1 MKPIKLILK
10 NVGPYRDEKID
21 FTSLDNM
28 FLIAG
33 NTGSGKTFIFDAI
46 TYAIYGK
53 LPSSRVGRQSKL
65 KSTFSTNE
73 ECATIEFV
81 FSVSNT
87 KYRIERVLEYD
98 AFSSHTKKLVHK
110 PETMTLEIFSEK
122 TKQFEPLCQDSK
134 ISVLNL
140 RAKEIIGLECEE
152 FSKIVVLPQ
161 GEFAKF
167 LKDNSNE
174 KKETLSKLF
183 PISSYKEIMEKIKED
198 ADSIKQEINLISTN
212 LVQKKS
218 KIEFD
223 DIQKAIQNLKE
234 KIEFIKTDLEK
245 QNKELKSHEK
255 NLTELNLQ
263 KETALQLEQA
273 QKQKNEL
280 LQKEDEI
287 SILEKKLKSS
297 QLASSLERP
306 FYEKH
311 NAIKDFDEINLQL
324 KNQTED
330 FNKILNEKNE
340 HLNLQDEFLTKQNE
354 VENLKKEFEKI
365 SKQVEKIEELKSLQ
379 ESLATHEN
387 NLKKNNEKKELLEK
401 QINDSKN
408 QVSSIKSNS
417 DLSDEDFLVELH
429 NQFNQTENKLSE
441 LQKDLL
447 ECEKK
452 YELQNKIEELK
463 KCWQE
468 KNTILEEKQKKY
480 EIAQKIVNENQAIL
494 LAQKL
499 KENEPCPVCGSIH
512 HPQPAKQK
520 EISEKDRTDFFAESL
535 ERITQELNLA
545 VQEESAA
552 QVHLDEKTEL
562 LKNYQKIPNKE
573 NLLIQK
579 SDLENQLE
587 ILNKNIQIVNK
598 FKTDTKII
606 NEKIEELKPEEDFT
620 KAEIQTLKAKIQ
632 TIQSEFFENKT
643 FDSEKLIEEKN
654 QFELNIN
661 LTSAWCKNWE
671 EKNQQIQNDFSAINA
686 KLDLTKQTA
695 QKASQTLQEKSQIFD
710 ELLKKSSFKNEEEL
724 QKSFLKISEQQNIQD
739 EISLWQKN
747 LTQANAI
754 LEQSKNVPLF
764 EKIQEKIDLANF
776 QIAQINNQIE
786 QKQNEFDEENKKFI
800 SLKNNFEEITELE
813 EKLAQLQKKGIPLT
827 KLNDELF
834 GKNAIKTPFDTWI
847 LAMYFENVINFAN
860 KRFKSISNGRYL
872 FKLGS
877 GTSNKGYKGLDLSVL
892 DSFNGTE
899 RDSSTLSGGET
910 FMASISLALG
920 LTDAVQNQSGGIQ
933 LDSLFIDEGFGTL
946 DTETLDKAMEIL
958 TELQETKMIGII
970 SHVEAFKNTI
980 PSKILVEKTN
990 VGSKIKVGL
999 N

>member
-223 DIQKAIQNLKE
+223 DIQKAIQTLQE
-234 KIEFIKTDLEK
+234 KIEFIKTDLKK

-273 QKQKNEL
+273 QKQKKEL

-306 FYEKH
+306 FCEKH

-340 HLNLQDEFLTKQNE
+340 HQNLQDEFLTKQNE
-354 VENLKKEFEKI
+354 VEKLKKEFEKI
-365 SKQVEKIEELKSLQ
+365 SKQVEKNEELKSLQ
-379 ESLATHEN
+379 ETLGEHEN
-387 NLKKNNEKKELLEK
+387 NLKKINEKKELLEK

-408 QVSSIKSNS
+408 QVSSIKNNTEM
-417 DLSDEDFLVELH
+417 SDEDFLVDLH

-441 LQKDLL
+441 INKELL

-452 YELQNKIEELK
+452 YELQNEIEELK

-468 KNTILEEKQKKY
+468 KNTILE
-480 EIAQKIVNENQAIL
+480 AIL

-520 EISEKDRTDFFAESL
+520 EISEKDQTDFFAESL
-535 ERITQELNLA
+535 EKYTQELNHA

-552 QVHLDEKTEL
+552 KVHLDEKTEL
-562 LKNYQKIPNKE
+562 FKNYQKIQDKKI
-573 NLLIQK
+573 LLEQK

-606 NEKIEELKPEEDFT
+606 NEKIEELKPEEDFK

-632 TIQSEFFENKT
+632 TIQSEFFENKNV
-643 FDSEKLIEEKN
+643 DSAKLIEEKN

-661 LTSAWCKNWE
+661 QTSAWCKNWE

-724 QKSFLKISEQQNIQD
+724 QKSFLEISEQQNIQD

-754 LEQSKNVPLF
+754 LEQSKNVPSF
-764 EKIQEKIDLANF
+764 EKIQEKIDSENF
-776 QIAQINNQIE
+776 QITQINNQIE

-813 EKLAQLQKKGIPLT
+813 EKLAQLQKKGIPHT

>member
-218 KIEFD
+218 KIEFN
-223 DIQKAIQNLKE
+223 DIQKAIQTLQE
-234 KIEFIKTDLEK
+234 KIEFIKIDLEK

-273 QKQKNEL
+273 QKQKEEL

-311 NAIKDFDEINLQL
+311 NAIKDLDEINLQL

-379 ESLATHEN
+379 ETLGEHEN
-387 NLKKNNEKKELLEK
+387 NLKKINEKKELLEK

-408 QVSSIKSNS
+408 QVSSIKNNTEM
-417 DLSDEDFLVELH
+417 SDEDFLVELH

-441 LQKDLL
+441 INKELL

-452 YELQNKIEELK
+452 YELQNEIEELK

-468 KNTILEEKQKKY
+468 KNNLLEEKQNKY

-499 KENEPCPVCGSIH
+499 KENEPCPVCGSVH

-520 EISEKDRTDFFAESL
+520 EISEKDRADFFAESL

-545 VQEESAA
+545 VQAESAA

-562 LKNYQKIPNKE
+562 LKNYEKIQDKKI
-573 NLLIQK
+573 LLEQK

-606 NEKIEELKPEEDFT
+606 NEKIEELNKELVEYIEGTDFT
-620 KAEIQTLKAKIQ
+620 YVFD
-632 TIQSEFFENKT
+632 TIEGGLISAVKNGVEMLDDIPELSFYRPTTDNDIKVKSKWIYTGDVHSSQFINKT
-643 FDSEKLIEEKN
+643 S
-654 QFELNIN
+654 LNVY
-661 LTSAWCKNWE
+661 
-671 EKNQQIQNDFSAINA
+671 DFSV
-686 KLDLTKQTA
+686 DLTDTGA
-695 QKASQTLQEKSQIFD
+695 RITVNGVVA
-710 ELLKKSSFKNEEEL
+710 
-724 QKSFLKISEQQNIQD
+724 
-739 EISLWQKN
+739 
-747 LTQANAI
+747 APGR
-754 LEQSKNVPLF
+754 VPLF
-764 EKIQEKIDLANF
+764 RGSIIYDFAPDGKITISVNGNLKEIEPYYPRIGFNITMPEGYCNVKYFGMGPLENYPDMCSHAKLGIYETTVDDEFVPYIRPQEFGNHMNTKWALVTDNSGCGFEFEGDNFNFRVSPFDDDSIEVADHIPDL
-776 QIAQINNQIE
+776 E
-786 QKQNEFDEENKKFI
+786 YD
-800 SLKNNFEEITELE
+800 
-813 EKLAQLQKKGIPLT
+813 
-827 KLNDELF
+827 
-834 GKNAIKTPFDTWI
+834 GKNYIRFDY
-847 LAMYFENVINFAN
+847 AV
-860 KRFKSISNGRYL
+860 
-872 FKLGS
+872 S
-877 GTSNKGYKGLDLSVL
+877 GV
-892 DSFNGTE
+892 GTN
-899 RDSSTLSGGET
+899 SCGP
-910 FMASISLALG
+910 I
-920 LTDAVQNQSGGIQ
+920 
-933 LDSLFIDEGFGTL
+933 
-946 DTETLDKAMEIL
+946 TLDKYTVHGGNISFSFSI
-958 TELQETKMIGII
+958 KPII
-970 SHVEAFKNTI
+970 R
-980 PSKILVEKTN
+980 
-990 VGSKIKVGL
+990 
-999 N
+999 